1 MFLICCSHVKFLKMH
16 LLWFQIWVHLKKSVK
31 HVIIQICVDT
41 AQIVMVIH
49 LMADVG
55 MALVNLIQFG

>member
-1 MFLICCSHVKFLKMH
+1 MH

-31 HVIIQICVDT
+31 HVIVQKCVDT
-41 AQIVMVIH
+41 AQIVMMIH

-55 MALVNLIQFG
+55 MALVNLIQFS